1 MTRLKPVI
9 ASYSGASYAAISRYL
24 TEDVLDI
31 VADVAHAPKPRSEIP
46 SDVLAELTEM
56 HVLVE
61 RDGIVMPDTAVFLRD
76 DVREAGTLTVFYE
89 NDVELIRELLI

>member
-1 MTRLKPVI
+1 MTQLKPVI
-9 ASYSGASYAAISRYL
+9 ASHSGASYAAISRYL

-56 HVLVE
+56 HVLTE
-61 RDGIVMPDTAVFLRD
+61 RDGIVMPDTAVFPR
-76 DVREAGTLTVFYE
+76 RCAGGGHA
-89 NDVELIRELLI
+89 DGLL